1 MPRSLRF
8 RFGALVATGLSCL
21 TLTAASS
28 LLAVPAASAALTDSD
43 LLVRSYPASVQSQQP
58 LDVADLHA
66 QREAQLARR
75 SVAVEVRIGTL
86 NALEAAKIAELGYD
100 PETATTPREIARQM
114 MVNKYGWGE
123 DQFACYDAI
132 IMRESR
138 WNPYADNP
146 NSSAYGIPQALPGRK
161 MASAGADWLTN
172 PATQIKWG
180 LGYVKQR
187 FGTPCGAWSFKRAH
201 GWY

>member
-1 MPRSLRF
+1 VAA
-8 RFGALVATGLSCL
+8 GTAGVALTVAGLFDAL
-21 TLTAASS
+21 
-28 LLAVPAASAALTDSD
+28 PARAALLDELSATT
-43 LLVRSYPASVQSQQP
+43 LPAQVQP
-58 LDVADLHA
+58 TPAVDVTELQA
-66 QREAQLARR
+66 QREALMARR

-86 NALEAAKIAELGYD
+86 NAIEQQRIAALGYD

-114 MVNKYGWGE
+114 MANKYGWGE
-123 DQFACYDAI
+123 EQFGCYDAI

-146 NSSAYGIPQALPGRK
+146 TSSAYGIPQALPGRK
-161 MASAGADWLTN
+161 MASAGADWRTN

-187 FGTPCGAWSFKRAH
+187 YGTPCSAWGFKRSH